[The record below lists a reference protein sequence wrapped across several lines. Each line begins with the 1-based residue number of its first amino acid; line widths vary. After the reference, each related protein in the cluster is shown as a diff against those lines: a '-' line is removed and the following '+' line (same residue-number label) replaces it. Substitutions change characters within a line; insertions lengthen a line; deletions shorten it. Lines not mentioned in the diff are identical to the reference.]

1 MKKLDVVLSNRI
13 ARVLEEAQH
22 STKARNAEAISQ
34 ELLQKFYGEN
44 PVCHKRSQG
53 NAVLPSGLSAELK
66 ELMTEDYKQLYL
78 SSALLM
84 TLVILTC
91 VEFVLLA
98 WSKIYVIPI
107 LFTGNLG
114 LILLGYIASEYKHI
128 LALEHEHKVCVQ
140 NKEVMDALYAFLKNY
155 EIDAESRITN
165 DDMTRLLHMLDSLRL
180 QAKSNGF
187 K

>member
-13 ARVLEEAQH
+13 TRVLEQSGKGEQ
-22 STKARNAEAISQ
+22 ARNAEAISHD
-34 ELLQKFYGEN
+34 LLQKFYGKH
-44 PVCHKRSQG
+44 PLCRKRSQS
-53 NAVLPSGLSAELK
+53 NAVLPSGLGEELK
-66 ELMTEDYKQLYL
+66 QLMTEDYKQLYL
-78 SSALLM
+78 SSALLA
-84 TLVILTC
+84 TLVVLTV

-128 LALEHEHKVCVQ
+128 LALEHEHSLCVQ
-140 NKEVMDALYAFLKNY
+140 NKAVMDELHDFLKNY
-155 EIDAESRITN
+155 EVESQEQLTDEDRSK
-165 DDMTRLLHMLDSLRL
+165 LLHMLDNLRL
-180 QAKSNGF
+180 QAKSNGY